1 MNLPAYNQ
9 KMIADRRDLTIV
21 NRSVWRYIIKGIN
34 GKETVLR
41 FHSENAGNL

>member
-21 NRSVWRYIIKGIN
+21 NRSVWRYIIKRIN
-34 GKETVLR
+34 GKETILR